1 MEGDRWRRAVSNRGG
16 LEWRWELGGE
26 REGSAWEVRGEA
38 ESGVGVF
45 IGEERRWL
53 GRVEHAELTQ
63 PSMAVREKYLA
74 VDSAGEVS
82 AGIRG
87 RGVIAAL
94 WTKPFRQGVVVA
106 SWPV

>member
-1 MEGDRWRRAVSNRGG
+1 
-16 LEWRWELGGE
+16 
-26 REGSAWEVRGEA
+26 
-38 ESGVGVF
+38 
-45 IGEERRWL
+45 
-53 GRVEHAELTQ
+53 
-63 PSMAVREKYLA
+63 MAVQEKYLA

-106 SWPV
+106 SWTA